1 MKRWLRTLLL
11 CISWSSAAAAQTP
24 AQLERAKT
32 AFRAGAN
39 AYAAGD
45 YLAAIQALELAYQLT
60 PLPALAFSL
69 AQAERKQFFVDD
81 DRRHLERATELFQR
95 YLEQA
100 PRGPRREDARL
111 ALLQLRP
118 LLGPAG
124 PATGEAALPPSR
136 PTRVMI
142 VADAP
147 GARIALDGGPP
158 AASPLIREVTPGRHL
173 AFVQA
178 PGFHRAERELTAVA
192 GELILT
198 EVRLLERPSPLYVRA
213 PVGAD
218 IFVDGVFA
226 GHAGER
232 TLVVVLPT
240 GRHEVAVAR
249 KGYELERRRV
259 DIERGKASSIAVA
272 LEPTFQRGLSEVLFI
287 GGGAA
292 LGASLVLSALTV
304 RSENRAEAFL
314 GRREQGNVN
323 SAQLVSYQ
331 ASVSDRNRYR
341 GGTAVTLASSA
352 GLFITGL
359 FLHELDQPSL
369 QPSRPSVRASGR
381 FVAPSSPHVS
391 SVFSIVPRVDT
402 QQASA
407 ALQLDF

>member
-1 MKRWLRTLLL
+1 MKRWLIPLLL
-11 CISWSSAAAAQTP
+11 CASWSAAAPAQTP
-24 AQLERAKT
+24 AQLERAKS

-81 DRRHLERATELFQR
+81 DRRRLERATELFQR
-95 YLEQA
+95 YLAQA

-111 ALLQLRP
+111 ALLQLTP
-118 LLGPAG
+118 LLGPAV
-124 PATGEAALPPSR
+124 PSASEAAKPSSR

-142 VADAP
+142 VSDAP
-147 GARIALDGGPP
+147 GARIALDGGPA

-173 AFVQA
+173 ASVQA
-178 PGFHRAERELTAVA
+178 PGFQRAEREITAVS

-198 EVRLLERPSPLYVRA
+198 EVRLLERPSPLSVRA

-232 TLVVVLPT
+232 ALVVLLQT
-240 GRHEVAVAR
+240 GPHEIAVAR
-249 KGYELERRRV
+249 KGYKLERRTV
-259 DIERGKASSIAVA
+259 EIERGKPSSVAVA

-314 GRREQGNVN
+314 GRREHGNVN

-341 GGTAVTLASSA
+341 GGTALTLASSA

-369 QPSRPSVRASGR
+369 QSSRPAVRASGR
-381 FVAPSSPHVS
+381 SLVPSSPHVS
-391 SVFSIVPRVDT
+391 SAFSIVPGVST
-402 QQASA
+402 QQVSA